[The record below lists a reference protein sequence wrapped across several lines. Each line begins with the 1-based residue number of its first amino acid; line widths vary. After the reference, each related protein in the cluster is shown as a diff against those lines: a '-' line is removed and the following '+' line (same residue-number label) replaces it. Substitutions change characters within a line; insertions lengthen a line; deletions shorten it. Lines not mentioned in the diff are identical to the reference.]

1 MEQEYKVKIA
11 KRLKKK
17 KRMVHKYETIKNK
30 EEHFLHLKKK
40 KEHFLQLCSGHESRL
55 FSFMIWWREMRN
67 IGESS
72 KLKGENI

>member
-11 KRLKKK
+11 KRYKKK
-17 KRMVHKYETIKNK
+17 MMVHKYETIKNK
-30 EEHFLHLKKK
+30 EEHFLHLKK

>member
-11 KRLKKK
+11 KRLKKKK

-40 KEHFLQLCSGHESRL
+40 GTLLAI
-55 FSFMIWWREMRN
+55 M
-67 IGESS
+67 
-72 KLKGENI
+72 

>member
-40 KEHFLQLCSGHESRL
+40 
-55 FSFMIWWREMRN
+55 RN
-67 IGESS
+67 TSCNYVVAT
-72 KLKGENI
+72 KVDCLAL